1 MKNWIDR
8 YLYAVGQKLPKAQRE
23 DITKELRS
31 LILDALD
38 EKTASDRLAKGE
50 AYEEEEKEEDV
61 LSILESFGPPAEVAA
76 KYKSSGRYLIGP
88 ELYDLYRLLLTIVL
102 GAVALGIC
110 IATLVSI
117 LSTQGHFI
125 ELLYKLPMQMISAA
139 ISAVGS
145 VTIVFAIIQYF
156 AKEEDIKD
164 MNPNSKWSP
173 KDLEP
178 VPVSYEV
185 IKASEVYAAICFTIL
200 GIIIFNRFPHI
211 IAIYYN
217 QGAQTISVPI
227 FSIDTLRLYMPYLN
241 IFWIGNVLLN
251 AYKLR
256 IGKWTN
262 ALRFIQIGVDI
273 GSLAIFLMMAG
284 NPGILNPAVKESIMN
299 TDFAPL
305 QRLGDIGTTS
315 FKIFIAIIV
324 LTTVFEVCKHIYY
337 SIKK

>member
-8 YLYAVGQKLPKAQRE
+8 YLYAVGQKLPKAHRE

-38 EKTASDRLAKGE
+38 EKTASGRLAKGE
-50 AYEEEEKEEDV
+50 AYKETEEDV
-61 LSILESFGPPAEVAA
+61 LSILESFGSPAEVAA
-76 KYKSSGRYLIGP
+76 KYKANSGYLIGP

-110 IATLVSI
+110 IAALVSV
-117 LSTQGHFI
+117 LSTQGSFI
-125 ELLYKLPMQMISAA
+125 ELMYNLPMQIISAC

-164 MNPNSKWSP
+164 LNPNSKWSP

-178 VPVSYEV
+178 VPVSYEM
-185 IKASEVYAAICFTIL
+185 IKVSEVYAAICFTIL

-211 IAIYYN
+211 IAIYYKI
-217 QGAQTISVPI
+217 GAESVSIPL
-227 FSIDTLRLYMPYLN
+227 FSIDILRIYMPYLN

-251 AYKLR
+251 GYKLR
-256 IGKWTN
+256 AGKWTN
-262 ALRFIQIGVDI
+262 ALRFVQIGVDI
-273 GSLAIFLMMAG
+273 GSLAIFLVMAG

-299 TDFAPL
+299 TDFVPF
-305 QRLGDIGTTS
+305 QRLGDIGTVS

-324 LTTVFEVCKHIYY
+324 LTTAFEVCKHIYY